1 MALAFLAALPRS
13 RAARRITFLA
23 ASTDG
28 NDGPTD
34 AAGAFASL
42 EIAGRARASG
52 LDVTASLAAN
62 DSYHFHERAGS
73 LLRTGPTNT
82 NVSDVAILI
91 VR

>member
-1 MALAFLAALPRS
+1 M
-13 RAARRITFLA
+13 
-23 ASTDG
+23 
-28 NDGPTD
+28 
-34 AAGAFASL
+34 
-42 EIAGRARASG
+42 G
-52 LDVTASLAAN
+52 LDASSSLAAN